1 MQPYYFKRSQL
12 LPIDIDTAWDFFSDP
27 GNLSIIT
34 PPNMDFEFLSSPHGE
49 TYAGM
54 IFCYTLRPL
63 FGVKVNWTTEI
74 THLNKPHIFVDEQRF
89 GPYRFW
95 HHQHIFKEVEN
106 GVEMQD
112 IVHYLLPH
120 IQFTGLVNRF
130 IVAPRLRRIFD
141 FRHDA
146 LDRIFRSANKPG

>member
-1 MQPYYFKRSQL
+1 MQPYNFTRSQL

-34 PPNMDFEFLSSPHGE
+34 PPNMDFEFLSNPHGE

-95 HHQHIFKEVEN
+95 HHQHIFKETEN
-106 GVEMQD
+106 GVEMHD

-120 IQFTGLVNRF
+120 IQFTGMVNRF
-130 IVAPRLRRIFD
+130 IVAPRLKRIFD

-146 LDRIFRSANKPG
+146 LERIFTSANKPG